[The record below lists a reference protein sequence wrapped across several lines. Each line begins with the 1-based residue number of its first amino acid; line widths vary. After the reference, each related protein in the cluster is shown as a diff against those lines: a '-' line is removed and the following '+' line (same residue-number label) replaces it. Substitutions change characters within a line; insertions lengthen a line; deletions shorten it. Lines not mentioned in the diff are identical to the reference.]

1 MALPNQAPPLTSDDL
16 IPVEQLADLVDEP
29 PPALQPPPM
38 LPSVVIVGRPNVG
51 KSTLFNKLVGRRQA
65 IVGDE
70 PGITRDR
77 HYGVVEWLGRAFE
90 VVDTGGIV
98 PDEDAIIPAN
108 VFKQASFAIEGAT
121 LLLWVVDARE
131 GVTPLDEA
139 LAQHLHLFGKPVF
152 VVANKVESDS
162 LRTAASEFYRFGF
175 DALFPISAEHG
186 TGTADLLDEI
196 LAFTN
201 APAAAPP
208 PPERIRV
215 AVIGRPNV
223 GKSSLVNALL
233 GEERV
238 IVSPIA
244 GTTRDAVDTNLVH
257 NGRPFTLID
266 TAGIRRKGRTTALA
280 EKLSVIMAR
289 KALER
294 TDVAVLLLDAV
305 EGPTHLDEVI
315 AGYALES
322 GASILIA
329 LNKWDLIPKD
339 ADTAKRYE
347 RQLRERVKF
356 LDYAP
361 VVFISA
367 LTGQRVTRLLDL
379 AVRAY
384 EARHRRIPTSELNR
398 FFAEYLET
406 PRATLPTSTPVKVHY
421 VTQARSVPPTFVLF
435 TNSTKK
441 LHFSYLRY
449 VENRLR
455 ENFDFFATPL
465 RIVSRP
471 RSGRK
476 SGRSS

>member
-1 MALPNQAPPLTSDDL
+1 MPHPTSPLPPESSTPDDGVS
-16 IPVEQLADLVDEP
+16 IEQLSDLVDEL
-29 PPALQPPPM
+29 PPALQLSQL
-38 LPSVVIVGRPNVG
+38 LPSVVILGRPNVG

-77 HYGVVEWLGRAFE
+77 HYGVVEWLGRSFE
-90 VVDTGGIV
+90 LVDTGGIV
-98 PDEDAIIPAN
+98 PDEEAIIPVN
-108 VFKQASFAIEGAT
+108 IFRQASRAIGEAD

-131 GVTPLDEA
+131 GVTPLDEDIA
-139 LAQHLHLFGKPVF
+139 RHIHTTGKPVF
-152 VVANKVESDS
+152 VVANKVESDQV
-162 LRTAASEFYRFGF
+162 RTAAGEFYRFGF
-175 DALFPISAEHG
+175 DQLFPVSAEHG
-186 TGTADLLDEI
+186 TGTAELLDEI
-196 LAFTN
+196 LAVTN

-223 GKSSLVNALL
+223 GKSSLVNAIL

-238 IVSPIA
+238 IVSPIP
-244 GTTRDAVDTNLVH
+244 GTTRDAIDTDLIH
-257 NGRPFTLID
+257 NGRSFTLID
-266 TAGIRRKGRTTALA
+266 TAGIRRKGRTTAMA

-289 KALER
+289 KALAR
-294 TDVAVLLLDAV
+294 TDVAILLLDAV

-322 GASILIA
+322 GTSILIA
-329 LNKWDLIPKD
+329 LNKWDLVEKD
-339 ADTAKRYE
+339 SHTTKLYE

-361 VVFISA
+361 AVFVSA

-379 AVRAY
+379 AARAY
-384 EARHRRIPTSELNR
+384 DARYRRIPTGELNR

-406 PRATLPTSTPVKVHY
+406 PRATLPSNTPVKVHY

-435 TNSTKK
+435 TNTTEK
-441 LHFSYLRY
+441 LHFSYVRY

-471 RSGRK
+471 RTAKKR
-476 SGRSS
+476 

>member
-1 MALPNQAPPLTSDDL
+1 MPNQTSPVTPEEFIPL
-16 IPVEQLADLVDEP
+16 EQLADLVDDL
-29 PPALQPPPM
+29 PPALQPPQT
-38 LPSVVIVGRPNVG
+38 LPSVVVIGRPNVG

-77 HYGVVEWLGRAFE
+77 HYGVVEWLGRSFE
-90 VVDTGGIV
+90 LVDTGGVV
-98 PDEDAIIPAN
+98 PDEDAVIPAN
-108 VFKQASFAIEGAT
+108 IFRQASFAIENAA

-131 GVTPLDEA
+131 GATPLDEA
-139 LAQHLHLFGKPVF
+139 LARHLHTTGKPVF
-152 VVANKVESDS
+152 VVANKVESDHV
-162 LRTAASEFYRFGF
+162 RAAASEFHRFGF
-175 DALFPISAEHG
+175 DALFPVSAEHG

-201 APAAAPP
+201 APVAAPP

-223 GKSSLVNALL
+223 GKSSLVNAIL

-244 GTTRDAVDTNLVH
+244 GTTRDAIDTELTH

-266 TAGIRRKGRTTALA
+266 TAGIRRKGRTTAMA

-329 LNKWDLIPKD
+329 LNKWDLIAKD
-339 ADTAKRYE
+339 ADTAKLYE

-361 VVFISA
+361 AVFISA
-367 LTGQRVTRLLDL
+367 LTGRRVTRLLDL
-379 AVRAY
+379 AARAY
-384 EARHRRIPTSELNR
+384 DARHRRVPTGELNR

-406 PRATLPTSTPVKVHY
+406 PRATMPTSTPVKVHY
-421 VTQARSVPPTFVLF
+421 VTQARGVPPTFVLF
-435 TNSTKK
+435 TNSTRK

-471 RSGRK
+471 RSGKKTARP
-476 SGRSS
+476 S

>member
-1 MALPNQAPPLTSDDL
+1 MPNHLTSPVTPEEP
-16 IPVEQLADLVDEP
+16 IPLEQLADLVDDL
-29 PPALQPPPM
+29 PPALQPPRT
-38 LPSVVIVGRPNVG
+38 LPSVVVIGRPNVG

-77 HYGVVEWLGRAFE
+77 HYGVVEWLGRSFE
-90 VVDTGGIV
+90 LVDTGGIV
-98 PDEDAIIPAN
+98 PDEDAVIPVN
-108 VFKQASFAIEGAT
+108 IFRQASFAIENAA

-131 GVTPLDEA
+131 GATPLDET
-139 LAQHLHLFGKPVF
+139 LARHLHATGKPVF
-152 VVANKVESDS
+152 VVANKVESDHV
-162 LRTAASEFYRFGF
+162 RAAAGEFYRFGF
-175 DALFPISAEHG
+175 DALFPVSAEHG

-223 GKSSLVNALL
+223 GKSSLVNAIL

-244 GTTRDAVDTNLVH
+244 GTTRDAVDTDLMH
-257 NGRPFTLID
+257 DGRPFTLID
-266 TAGIRRKGRTTALA
+266 TAGIRRKGRTTAMA

-322 GASILIA
+322 GTSILIA
-329 LNKWDLIPKD
+329 LNKWDLIAKD
-339 ADTAKRYE
+339 ADTAKLYE

-379 AVRAY
+379 AARAY
-384 EARHRRIPTSELNR
+384 DARHRRVPTGELNR

-406 PRATLPTSTPVKVHY
+406 PRATMPTSTPVKVHY
-421 VTQARSVPPTFVLF
+421 VTQARGVPPTFVLF
-435 TNSTKK
+435 TNSTRK

-471 RSGRK
+471 RSGKKNARP
-476 SGRSS
+476 S

>member
-1 MALPNQAPPLTSDDL
+1 MSNQTPLLPTEDTIPLDH
-16 IPVEQLADLVDEP
+16 LADLVDELP
-29 PPALQPPPM
+29 PGLQPPQL
-38 LPSVVIVGRPNVG
+38 LPSVVILGRPNVG
-51 KSTLFNKLVGRRQA
+51 KSTLFNKLIGRRQA

-77 HYGVVEWLGRAFE
+77 HYGVVEWLGRNFE
-90 VVDTGGIV
+90 LVDTGGIV
-98 PDEDAIIPAN
+98 PDDEAIIPVN
-108 VFKQASFAIEGAT
+108 IFRQASFAIEGAT

-131 GVTPLDEA
+131 GVTPLDEE
-139 LAQHLHLFGKPVF
+139 LVRHLRATGKPVF
-152 VVANKVESDS
+152 IVANKVESES
-162 LRTAASEFYRFGF
+162 VRAAAGEFYRFGF
-175 DALFPISAEHG
+175 DTLFPVSAEHG
-186 TGTADLLDEI
+186 TGTAELLDAI
-196 LAFTN
+196 LDFTQ
-201 APAAAPP
+201 APVAAPP

-223 GKSSLVNALL
+223 GKSSLINAIL

-244 GTTRDAVDTNLVH
+244 GTTRDAIDTDLVH
-257 NGRPFTLID
+257 NGRAFTLID
-266 TAGIRRKGRTTALA
+266 TAGIRRKGRTTAMA
-280 EKLSVIMAR
+280 EKFSVIMAR

-294 TDVAVLLLDAV
+294 ADVAVLLLDAV

-322 GASILIA
+322 GTSILLA
-329 LNKWDLIPKD
+329 LNKWDTIEKD
-339 ADTAKRYE
+339 ANTAKLYE

-361 VVFISA
+361 AVFISA
-367 LTGQRVTRLLDL
+367 LTGQRVTRVLDL

-384 EARHRRIPTSELNR
+384 DARYRRIPTGELNR
-398 FFAEYLET
+398 FFTEHLAT
-406 PRATLPTSTPVKVHY
+406 PRATMPTSTPVKVHY

-441 LHFSYLRY
+441 LHFSYIRY

-471 RSGRK
+471 RLGKK
-476 SGRSS
+476 S

>member
-1 MALPNQAPPLTSDDL
+1 MRHQTPP
-16 IPVEQLADLVDEP
+16 PQEAVPAEQLADLLDASSPEP
-29 PPALQPPPM
+29 LPT
-38 LPSVVIVGRPNVG
+38 LPSVVIIGRPNVG
-51 KSTLFNKLVGRRQA
+51 KSTLFNKLIGRRQA

-77 HYGVVEWLGRAFE
+77 HYGVVEWLGRGFE
-90 VVDTGGIV
+90 LADTGGIV

-108 VFKQASFAIEGAT
+108 IFKQASFAIESAA

-131 GVTPLDEA
+131 GVTPLDEEVA
-139 LAQHLHLFGKPVF
+139 RCLRATGKPIF

-162 LRTAASEFYRFGF
+162 VRAAASEFYRFGF
-175 DALFPISAEHG
+175 DALFPVSAEHG
-186 TGTADLLDEI
+186 LGAAELLDEI

-223 GKSSLVNALL
+223 GKSSLVNAIL
-233 GEERV
+233 GKERV

-244 GTTRDAVDTNLVH
+244 GTTRDAIDTELAH
-257 NGRPFTLID
+257 GGRAFTLID
-266 TAGIRRKGRTTALA
+266 TAGIRRKGKTTAMA
-280 EKLSVIMAR
+280 EKLSVVMAR

-294 TDVAVLLLDAV
+294 ADVAILVLDAV
-305 EGPTHLDEVI
+305 EGPTHLDEAI

-329 LNKWDLIPKD
+329 LNKWDLVEKN
-339 ADTAKRYE
+339 ADTAKLYE
-347 RQLRERVKF
+347 RQLRERAKF

-361 VVFISA
+361 AVFISA
-367 LTGQRVTRLLDL
+367 LAGQRVTRLLDL
-379 AVRAY
+379 AARAHD
-384 EARHRRIPTSELNR
+384 ARYRRIPTAELNR

-406 PRATLPTSTPVKVHY
+406 PRATLPTSAPVKVHY
-421 VTQARSVPPTFVLF
+421 VTQARSAPPTFVLF

-465 RIVSRP
+465 RVVSRP
-471 RSGRK
+471 RGGK
-476 SGRSS
+476 KA